1 MSVSG
6 EQVSKVREGDI
17 ILESDGYIRLYMTNT
32 SEVWFEYT
40 VSPNGAAWVREPK
53 AKPFVPEHN
62 KFVMNLKDLLI
73 KLREEMRETST

>member
-32 SEVWFEYT
+32 SDVWFEYT
-40 VSPNGAAWVREPK
+40 VSPNGAAWVRDPK

-73 KLREEMRETST
+73 KLREEMREPSN